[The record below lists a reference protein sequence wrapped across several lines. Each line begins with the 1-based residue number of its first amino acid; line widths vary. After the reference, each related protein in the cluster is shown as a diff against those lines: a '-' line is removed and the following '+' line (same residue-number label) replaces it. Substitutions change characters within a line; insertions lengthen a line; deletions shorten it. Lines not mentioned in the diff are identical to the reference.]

1 MTAHD
6 TTNAVDNTTSS
17 PAATALKRTPL
28 YEQHRALGARLVEF
42 SGWEMPVQY
51 SGILAE
57 HEAVR
62 TRAGLFDVSHMG
74 EFKVEGP
81 DAEAFL
87 QYLVPNDV
95 SRLAIGQAL
104 YTQLCLPN
112 GNTIDDMLIYH
123 LANNHYMLVVN
134 AGNIGKDFAW
144 VAEQAQNFQHLQVT
158 NQSDTTAL
166 LALQGPAAQ
175 TILQPLTEVDLSGIG
190 YYHFVP
196 GMVDGI
202 NCIISRTGYTG
213 EDGFEL
219 YCAPADVVKLWNDL
233 LAAGKDQGLLPAGL
247 GARDTLR
254 LEAGMCLYDHE
265 LNEQTN
271 PLEANLG
278 WTVKLNKGDFI
289 GHDAL
294 VKVKQEGLKRKLVG
308 IELLERGVPRGGY
321 TIYENDQ
328 PIGVLTSGAP
338 GPTVHK
344 NIGMGYVEASHAV
357 VGQPVQIDIRGRRI
371 AAQIVALPF
380 YKRKK

>member
-6 TTNAVDNTTSS
+6 TTPST
-17 PAATALKRTPL
+17 LKRTPL

-74 EFKVEGP
+74 EFKVEGS
-81 DAEAFL
+81 DALAFL

-123 LANNHYMLVVN
+123 LADNHYMLVVN
-134 AGNIGKDFAW
+134 AGNIDKDFAW
-144 VAEQAQNFQHLQVT
+144 VAEQAKNFEHVQVT

-175 TILQPLTEVDLSGIG
+175 AILQPLTETDLASIR

-202 NCIISRTGYTG
+202 NCLISRTGYTG

-233 LAAGKDQGLLPAGL
+233 LAAGKAQGLLPAGL

-254 LEAGMCLYDHE
+254 LEAGMCLYGHE
-265 LNEQTN
+265 LDDQTN

-278 WTVKLNKGDFI
+278 WTVKLDKGDFI

-294 VKVKQEGLKRKLVG
+294 LNTKQQGLKRKLVG

-321 TIYENDQ
+321 TIYENDA

-344 NIGMGYVEASHAV
+344 NIGMGYVDPAHATA
-357 VGQPVQIDIRGRRI
+357 GLPVQVDIRGRRI

>member
-6 TTNAVDNTTSS
+6 TTDTT
-17 PAATALKRTPL
+17 PATLKRTPL

-51 SGILAE
+51 SGILVE

-81 DAEAFL
+81 DALAFL

-95 SRLAIGQAL
+95 SRLALGQAL

-123 LANNHYMLVVN
+123 LVEQHYMLVVN
-134 AGNIGKDFAW
+134 AGNIDKDFAW
-144 VAEQAQNFQHLQVT
+144 VAEQAKNFKDVQVT

-166 LALQGPAAQ
+166 LALQGPAALS
-175 TILQPLTEVDLSGIG
+175 ILQPLTDVDLASIR
-190 YYHFVP
+190 YYHFAT

-202 NCIISRTGYTG
+202 HCLISRTGYTG

-219 YCAPADVVKLWNDL
+219 YCAPVDVVKLWNAL
-233 LAAGKDQGLLPAGL
+233 LAAGQLAGLLPAGL

-254 LEAGMCLYDHE
+254 LEAGMCLYGHE
-265 LNEQTN
+265 LDDQTN

-278 WTVKLNKGDFI
+278 WSVKLDKGDFI

-294 VKVKQEGLKRKLVG
+294 LTTKQQGLKRKLVG

-321 TIYENDQ
+321 AIYENDT

-344 NIGMGYVEASHAV
+344 NIGMGYIDRARAV
-357 VGQPVQIDIRGRRI
+357 VGQPVQIDIRGKRL
-371 AAQIVALPF
+371 AAQIVVLPF
-380 YKRKK
+380 YKRQK